1 MQKIYEVDA
10 KSRSSVCG
18 SRPLL
23 VHCAALARAPVLE
36 LPFGDAHFGLVT
48 RFDVLYRRA
57 VPGERPTPAE
67 KRRVLRPGG
76 RLADS
81 PAGIRVSAQL
91 GGVGYRGGTCP
102 ALVPHRPRNQRQM
115 FDQLLDRLS
124 EDPRAWNMLRRIV
137 ENGFRGEQAVI
148 ARELAPW
155 QDVGRRE
162 FLDFG
167 CGTGESAPWFPAAHY
182 TGVDIA
188 AHYIR
193 FAGRHRA
200 GRFAVT
206 SGDAI
211 GLASERFDA
220 ALVQGVFH
228 HMPDD
233 LVRATVAELH
243 RVLKPGATLLVME
256 DIPPPDRRNI
266 AGHMMHW
273 LDRGGFIRTEG
284 EYRALLGTLFAVRR
298 SYTMRSGV
306 CDYEVYVLERNRES
320 GVGSQESGVASFKP
334 SDDT

>member
-1 MQKIYEVDA
+1 
-10 KSRSSVCG
+10 
-18 SRPLL
+18 
-23 VHCAALARAPVLE
+23 
-36 LPFGDAHFGLVT
+36 
-48 RFDVLYRRA
+48 
-57 VPGERPTPAE
+57 
-67 KRRVLRPGG
+67 
-76 RLADS
+76 
-81 PAGIRVSAQL
+81 
-91 GGVGYRGGTCP
+91 
-102 ALVPHRPRNQRQM
+102 
-115 FDQLLDRLS
+115 
-124 EDPRAWNMLRRIV
+124 MLRRIV

-162 FLDFG
+162 YLDFG

-193 FAGRHRA
+193 FAGRHRP

-256 DIPPPDRRNI
+256 DIPPPDRWNI
-266 AGHMMHW
+266 AGHAMHW
-273 LDRGGFIRTEG
+273 LDRGGFIRTEA
-284 EYRALLGTLFAVRR
+284 EYRALLGPHFAVRR

-306 CDYEVYVLERNRES
+306 CDYEVYVLERSQGTGDREQGTDVPTTNPVS
-320 GVGSQESGVASFKP
+320 GA
-334 SDDT
+334 